1 MHIHD
6 LNIVKIIPW
15 RRLCETYSTYFEF
28 FTPGIYDLIFL
39 IGYFYLR
46 LFSDDIRYIAASSSW
61 VYSDDCF

>member
-1 MHIHD
+1 MTSTPSKSYHGGDYVKHI
-6 LNIVKIIPW
+6 
-15 RRLCETYSTYFEF
+15 STHFEF